1 MTIRA
6 RAALVRHLNNAIQT
20 RGLTNT
26 QAAALLRVPEETIHA
41 LQQGNIEAFT
51 LAELEAI
58 AQVEVPPEAIPAEHQ
73 YLQFGRLEPVTGW
86 SGGRI
91 TDIDVLP
98 LEEAARMATKH
109 AGQEVTPADFLR
121 AAGRGEITLHAVV
134 HRTARVRARDGGVY
148 CNRGQPNENIVPAGC
163 IAILPLTACK
173 HLADAGRASW
183 RTFDGRGEIEGVP
196 VRYAKGM
203 LDDAEPDFETL
214 PTDCRVTGYNVRA
227 LADAFIDEPT
237 TLQPQAATPAPVVAE
252 CANDA
257 PVDGI
262 TTAQVAAIF
271 DGIKYRAENW
281 TRRLSDTKWL
291 EPAKVALGAQGGA
304 SSLWNPAT
312 LARLIHGKERGTAK
326 QKTLEALNRK
336 FKSKPVLAPW
346 RTAWDEHYDMF
357 KDADGRH

>member
-1 MTIRA
+1 MSTRTIEPIHVVLPDAEGGYYRFGDLPRLIADALYLEHPDDDDEAQELQWMKHAIDGVEKYKRDLA
-6 RAALVRHLNNAIQT
+6 RAA
-20 RGLTNT
+20 GLTDGEPGYLHVVENSASKRPLELRT
-26 QAAALLRVPEETIHA
+26 GAVLDAGLVHLDWLNEWGESRKPPHVFSTASAPEPQAAA
-41 LQQGNIEAFT
+41 
-51 LAELEAI
+51 
-58 AQVEVPPEAIPAEHQ
+58 
-73 YLQFGRLEPVTGW
+73 
-86 SGGRI
+86 
-91 TDIDVLP
+91 
-98 LEEAARMATKH
+98 
-109 AGQEVTPADFLR
+109 
-121 AAGRGEITLHAVV
+121 
-134 HRTARVRARDGGVY
+134 
-148 CNRGQPNENIVPAGC
+148 
-163 IAILPLTACK
+163 
-173 HLADAGRASW
+173 
-183 RTFDGRGEIEGVP
+183 
-196 VRYAKGM
+196 
-203 LDDAEPDFETL
+203 
-214 PTDCRVTGYNVRA
+214 
-227 LADAFIDEPT
+227 
-237 TLQPQAATPAPVVAE
+237 PAPVVAE